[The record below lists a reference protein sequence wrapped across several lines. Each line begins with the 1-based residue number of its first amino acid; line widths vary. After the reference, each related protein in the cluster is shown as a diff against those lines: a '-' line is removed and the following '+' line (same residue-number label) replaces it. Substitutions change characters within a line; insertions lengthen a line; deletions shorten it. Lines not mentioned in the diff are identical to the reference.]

1 MTNDPIGSNDLT
13 VQWSATHVARSLEPA
28 AYLWQSMLDYLVDAP
43 PPKLEVILMGEFAD
57 GLEIATGME
66 FI

>member
-1 MTNDPIGSNDLT
+1 
-13 VQWSATHVARSLEPA
+13 
-28 AYLWQSMLDYLVDAP
+28 MLDYLVDVP

-57 GLEIATGME
+57 ELEIATRME